1 LKVILRADVEKL
13 GKRGDAVKVADG
25 YARNYLLPKGLAL
38 IETPGSLKIIEEE
51 KKLLAVKQVKEKAEA
66 EALSEKLKQVSLTIV
81 KKVGENEVLYGSV
94 TSTEIEE
101 LLKKEGIEVDRRKI
115 ELSEPIKTT
124 GIFNVPIKIHP
135 EVTSEIKVWVV
146 KE

>member
-1 LKVILRADVEKL
+1 MKVILRADVEKL
-13 GKRGDAVKVADG
+13 GKRGDIVKVADG

-38 IETPGSLKIIEEE
+38 KETSSNLKLFEEE

-66 EALSEKLKQVSLTIV
+66 EAIAEKIKQISITIV

-94 TSTEIEE
+94 TSAEIAD
-101 LLKKEGIEVDRRKI
+101 LLIKEGIEIDRRKI
-115 ELSEPIKTT
+115 EIDDPIKTT
-124 GIFNVPIKIHP
+124 GIFNIPIKIHP
-135 EVTSEIKVWVV
+135 EVTAELKVWVV

>member
-1 LKVILRADVEKL
+1 MKVILKADVEKL
-13 GKRGDAVKVADG
+13 GKRGDIVKVADG
-25 YARNYLLPKGLAL
+25 YARNFLLPKGLAL
-38 IETPGSLKIIEEE
+38 KENPSNLKIIEEE

-66 EALSEKLKQVSLTIV
+66 ETMAEKLKQVSITVV

-94 TSTEIEE
+94 TSSEIAD

-115 ELSEPIKTT
+115 EIADPIKTT

-135 EVTSEIKVWVV
+135 EVSAEIKVWVV

>member
-1 LKVILRADVEKL
+1 MKVILKADVEKL
-13 GKRGDAVKVADG
+13 GKRGDIVKVADG
-25 YARNYLLPKGLAL
+25 YARNFLLPKGLAL
-38 IETPGSLKIIEEE
+38 KENPSNLKIIEEE

-66 EALSEKLKQVSLTIV
+66 EAMAEKLKQVSITVV

-94 TSTEIEE
+94 TSSEIAD

-115 ELSEPIKTT
+115 EIADPIKTT

-135 EVTSEIKVWVV
+135 EVSAEIKVWVV